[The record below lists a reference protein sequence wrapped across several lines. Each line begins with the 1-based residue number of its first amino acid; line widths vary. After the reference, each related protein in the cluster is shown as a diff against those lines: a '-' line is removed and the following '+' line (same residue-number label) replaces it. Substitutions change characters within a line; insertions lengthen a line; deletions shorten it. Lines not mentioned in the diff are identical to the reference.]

1 MALPEIAT
9 PIYTLTI
16 PSTKKRVKY
25 RPFLVKEQKLLILA
39 MENEDQEQI
48 LDAITNTIKAC
59 LITKLD
65 MSTLALFDIEYL
77 FLQIRARSISE
88 EIEMRVT
95 CADDGETTVDVKF
108 MVDDVKVNFPKG
120 HTNIIKLDDDLTIEM
135 QYPDLDYF
143 AKINFMD
150 EKVDEYELVAK
161 CIKRVYVGEDD
172 FTSDSLDESKA
183 WVEGLTN
190 NQFEKIQSFFE
201 TMPTLRHVL
210 KVKNPKTK
218 VANEVVLEGLS
229 DFFVQPSFTRAS

>member
-1 MALPEIAT
+1 MTLPEIAT
-9 PIYTLTI
+9 PTYTLTI
-16 PSTKKRVKY
+16 PSTKKKVKY
-25 RPFLVKEQKLLILA
+25 RPFLVKEQKILILA

-59 LITKLD
+59 LITKID
-65 MSTLALFDIEYL
+65 MTTLALFDIEYL

-88 EIEMRVT
+88 EIEIRVT

-120 HTNIIKLDDDLTIEM
+120 HTNIIELGNDLTIEM

-172 FTSDSLDESKA
+172 FTADSLDESKA

-201 TMPTLRHVL
+201 TMPSLRHVL

-218 VANEVVLEGLS
+218 VVNEVVLEGLS
-229 DFFVQPSFTRAS
+229 DFFV

>member
-9 PIYTLTI
+9 PTYTLTI
-16 PSTKKRVKY
+16 PSTKKKVKY
-25 RPFLVKEQKLLILA
+25 RPFLVKEQKILILA

-59 LITKLD
+59 LITKVD
-65 MSTLALFDIEYL
+65 MTTLALFDIEYL

-108 MVDDVKVNFPKG
+108 MVDDVKVSFPKG
-120 HTNIIKLDDDLTIEM
+120 HTNIIKLDNDLTIEM

-143 AKINFMD
+143 TKINFMD

-190 NQFEKIQSFFE
+190 NQFEKIQQFFE

-218 VANEVVLEGLS
+218 VTNEVVLEGLS
-229 DFFVQPSFTRAS
+229 DFFV

>member
-16 PSTKKRVKY
+16 PSTKKKVKY
-25 RPFLVKEQKLLILA
+25 RPFLVKEQKILILA

-48 LDAITNTIKAC
+48 LDAITNTIKSC
-59 LITKLD
+59 LITKVD
-65 MSTLALFDIEYL
+65 MTTLALFDIEYL

-108 MVDDVKVNFPKG
+108 MVDDVKVNYPKG

-218 VANEVVLEGLS
+218 VVNEVVLEGLS
-229 DFFVQPSFTRAS
+229 DFFV

>member
-16 PSTKKRVKY
+16 PSTKKKVKY

-59 LITKLD
+59 LITKID
-65 MSTLALFDIEYL
+65 MATLALFDIEYL

-120 HTNIIKLDDDLTIEM
+120 HTNIIELDNNLTIEM

-218 VANEVVLEGLS
+218 VVNEVVLEGLS
-229 DFFVQPSFTRAS
+229 DFFV

>member
-1 MALPEIAT
+1 
-9 PIYTLTI
+9 
-16 PSTKKRVKY
+16 
-25 RPFLVKEQKLLILA
+25 

-48 LDAITNTIKAC
+48 LDAITNTIKSC
-59 LITKLD
+59 LITKID
-65 MSTLALFDIEYL
+65 MATLALFDIEYL

-95 CADDGETTVDVKF
+95 CADDGDTTVDVKF

-120 HTNIIKLDDDLTIEM
+120 HTNIIKLSDELTIEM

-143 AKINFMD
+143 TKINFMD

-172 FTSDSLDESKA
+172 FTSDSLDESKE

-218 VANEVVLEGLS
+218 VVNEVVLEGLS
-229 DFFVQPSFTRAS
+229 DFFV

>member
-16 PSTKKRVKY
+16 PSTKKKVKY

-59 LITKLD
+59 LITKVD

-95 CADDGETTVDVKF
+95 CGDDGETTVDVKF

-120 HTNIIKLDDDLTIEM
+120 HTNIIQLSDDLTIEM

-190 NQFEKIQSFFE
+190 SQFEKIQSFFE

-218 VANEVVLEGLS
+218 VVNEVVLEGLS
-229 DFFVQPSFTRAS
+229 DFFV

>member
-1 MALPEIAT
+1 
-9 PIYTLTI
+9 
-16 PSTKKRVKY
+16 
-25 RPFLVKEQKLLILA
+25 

-48 LDAITNTIKAC
+48 LDAITNTIKSC
-59 LITKLD
+59 LITKVD
-65 MSTLALFDIEYL
+65 MATLALFDIEYL

-95 CADDGETTVDVKF
+95 CGDDGETTVDVKF

-120 HTNIIKLDDDLTIEM
+120 HTNIIKLDDNLTIEM

-218 VANEVVLEGLS
+218 VTNEVVLEGLS
-229 DFFVQPSFTRAS
+229 DFFV

>member
-1 MALPEIAT
+1 MPLPEIAT

-59 LITKLD
+59 LITKVD
-65 MSTLALFDIEYL
+65 MATLALFDIEYL

-120 HTNIIKLDDDLTIEM
+120 HTNIIQLSDDLTIEM

-218 VANEVVLEGLS
+218 VVNEVVLEGLS
-229 DFFVQPSFTRAS
+229 DFFV

>member
-9 PIYTLTI
+9 PTYTLTI
-16 PSTKKRVKY
+16 PSTKKKVKY
-25 RPFLVKEQKLLILA
+25 RPFLVKEQKILILA

-48 LDAITNTIKAC
+48 LDAITNTIKSC
-59 LITKLD
+59 LITKVD
-65 MSTLALFDIEYL
+65 MATLALFDIEYL

-95 CADDGETTVDVKF
+95 CGDDGETTVDVKF

-120 HTNIIKLDDDLTIEM
+120 HTNIIKLDDNLTIEM

-201 TMPTLRHVL
+201 TMPSLRHVL

-218 VANEVVLEGLS
+218 VVNEVVLEGLS
-229 DFFVQPSFTRAS
+229 DFFV

>member
-9 PIYTLTI
+9 PTYTLTI
-16 PSTKKRVKY
+16 PSTKKKVKY
-25 RPFLVKEQKLLILA
+25 RPFLVKEQKILILA

-59 LITKLD
+59 LITKID
-65 MSTLALFDIEYL
+65 MATLALFDIEYL

-120 HTNIIKLDDDLTIEM
+120 HTNIVKLDGDLTIEM

-143 AKINFMD
+143 TKINFMD

-218 VANEVVLEGLS
+218 VTNEVILEGLS
-229 DFFVQPSFTRAS
+229 DFFV

>member
-1 MALPEIAT
+1 MPLPEIAT
-9 PIYTLTI
+9 PIYTLTV

-39 MENEDQEQI
+39 LENDDQEQI
-48 LDAITNTIKAC
+48 LDAITKTIQNC
-59 LITKLD
+59 LHTKIKVED
-65 MSTLALFDIEYL
+65 MALFDIEYL

-88 EIEMRVT
+88 EIEMKVT

-120 HTNIIKLDDDLTIEM
+120 HTNVIKIDDDLTVEM
-135 QYPDLDYF
+135 KYPDLDYF
-143 AKINFMD
+143 TKVNFIGEEPD
-150 EKVDEYELVAK
+150 AYELVAK

-172 FTSDSLDESKA
+172 YTADSVEESKK

-190 NQFEKIQSFFE
+190 AQFDKIQAFFE
-201 TMPTLRHVL
+201 TMPTLKHVL

-229 DFFVQPSFTRAS
+229 DFFA

>member
-9 PIYTLTI
+9 PTYTLTI
-16 PSTKKRVKY
+16 PSTKKKVKY
-25 RPFLVKEQKLLILA
+25 RPFLVKEQKILILA

-48 LDAITNTIKAC
+48 LDAITNTIKSC
-59 LITKLD
+59 LITKVD
-65 MSTLALFDIEYL
+65 MTTLALFDIEYL

-120 HTNIIKLDDDLTIEM
+120 HTNIVKLDGDLTIEM

-143 AKINFMD
+143 TKINFMD

-190 NQFEKIQSFFE
+190 NQFEKIQQFFE

-218 VANEVVLEGLS
+218 VVNEVVLEGLS
-229 DFFVQPSFTRAS
+229 DFFV

>member
-9 PIYTLTI
+9 PTYTLTI
-16 PSTKKRVKY
+16 PSTKKKVKY
-25 RPFLVKEQKLLILA
+25 RPFLVKEQKILILA

-190 NQFEKIQSFFE
+190 NQFEKIQQFFE

-218 VANEVVLEGLS
+218 VTNEVVLEGLS
-229 DFFVQPSFTRAS
+229 DFFV

>member
-16 PSTKKRVKY
+16 PSTKKKVKY

-59 LITKLD
+59 LITKID
-65 MSTLALFDIEYL
+65 MATLALFDIEYL

-120 HTNIIKLDDDLTIEM
+120 HTNIIKLDDNLTIEM

-218 VANEVVLEGLS
+218 VVNEVVLEGLS
-229 DFFVQPSFTRAS
+229 DFFV

>member
-9 PIYTLTI
+9 PIYTLTV
-16 PSTKKRVKY
+16 PSTKKKVKY

-39 MENEDQEQI
+39 LENDDQEQI
-48 LDAITNTIKAC
+48 LDAITKTIQDC
-59 LITKLD
+59 LITKVKVSDL
-65 MSTLALFDIEYL
+65 SLFDIEYL

-88 EIEMRVT
+88 EISMRVT
-95 CADDGETTVDVKF
+95 CEDDAKTTVDVKF

-120 HTNIIKLDDDLTIEM
+120 HTNVISIDDDLTVEM

-143 AKINFMD
+143 AEINFGKGQPD
-150 EKVDEYELVAK
+150 PYELVAK

-172 FTSDSLDESKA
+172 YTADSFEESKK
-183 WVEGLTN
+183 WVESLTGQ
-190 NQFEKIQSFFE
+190 QFDKIQKFFE

-218 VANEVVLEGLS
+218 VVNEVVLEGLS
-229 DFFVQPSFTRAS
+229 DFFV

>member
-9 PIYTLTI
+9 PTYTLTI
-16 PSTKKRVKY
+16 PSTKKKVKY
-25 RPFLVKEQKLLILA
+25 RPFLVKEQKILILA

-59 LITKLD
+59 LITKVD
-65 MSTLALFDIEYL
+65 MATLALFDIEYL

-95 CADDGETTVDVKF
+95 CGDDGETTVDVKF
-108 MVDDVKVNFPKG
+108 KVDDVKVNFPKG
-120 HTNIIKLDDDLTIEM
+120 HTNIIKLDDNLTIEM

-190 NQFEKIQSFFE
+190 SQFEKIQSFFE

-218 VANEVVLEGLS
+218 VVNEVVLEGLS
-229 DFFVQPSFTRAS
+229 DFFV

>member
-9 PIYTLTI
+9 PTYTLTI
-16 PSTKKRVKY
+16 PSTKKKVKY
-25 RPFLVKEQKLLILA
+25 RPFLVKEQKILILA

-59 LITKLD
+59 LITKVD
-65 MSTLALFDIEYL
+65 MATLALFDIEYL

-120 HTNIIKLDDDLTIEM
+120 HTNIIKLDDNLTIEM

-172 FTSDSLDESKA
+172 FTSDSLDESKE

-218 VANEVVLEGLS
+218 VVNEVVLEGLS
-229 DFFVQPSFTRAS
+229 DFFV

>member
-9 PIYTLTI
+9 PTYTLTI
-16 PSTKKRVKY
+16 PSTKKKVKY

-59 LITKLD
+59 LITKVD
-65 MSTLALFDIEYL
+65 MATLALFDIEYL

-108 MVDDVKVNFPKG
+108 MVDDVKVNYPKG

-143 AKINFMD
+143 TKINFMD

-172 FTSDSLDESKA
+172 FTSDSLDESKE

-218 VANEVVLEGLS
+218 VVNEVVLEGLS
-229 DFFVQPSFTRAS
+229 DFFV

>member
-9 PIYTLTI
+9 PTYTLTI
-16 PSTKKRVKY
+16 PSTKKKVKY
-25 RPFLVKEQKLLILA
+25 RPFLVKEQKILILA

-59 LITKLD
+59 LITKVD
-65 MSTLALFDIEYL
+65 MATLALFDIEYL

-95 CADDGETTVDVKF
+95 CGDDGETTVDVKF

-120 HTNIIKLDDDLTIEM
+120 HTNIIKLDDNLTIEM

-190 NQFEKIQSFFE
+190 SQFEKIQSFFE
-201 TMPTLRHVL
+201 TMPSLRHVL

-218 VANEVVLEGLS
+218 VVNEVVLEGLS
-229 DFFVQPSFTRAS
+229 DFFV

>member
-9 PIYTLTI
+9 PTYTLTI
-16 PSTKKRVKY
+16 PSTKKKVKY
-25 RPFLVKEQKLLILA
+25 RPFLVKEQKILILA

-59 LITKLD
+59 LITKVD
-65 MSTLALFDIEYL
+65 MATLALFDIEYL

-95 CADDGETTVDVKF
+95 CGDDGETTVDVKF

-120 HTNIIKLDDDLTIEM
+120 HTNIIKLDDNLTIEM

-143 AKINFMD
+143 ANINFMD
-150 EKVDEYELVAK
+150 EKIDEYELVAK

-190 NQFEKIQSFFE
+190 SQFEKIQSFFE

-218 VANEVVLEGLS
+218 VVNEVVLEGLS
-229 DFFVQPSFTRAS
+229 DFFV

>member
-16 PSTKKRVKY
+16 PSTKKKVKY
-25 RPFLVKEQKLLILA
+25 RPFLVKEQKILILA

-59 LITKLD
+59 LITKVD
-65 MSTLALFDIEYL
+65 MATLALFDIEYL

-120 HTNIIKLDDDLTIEM
+120 HTNIIELDNDLTIEM

-218 VANEVVLEGLS
+218 VTNEVVLEGLS
-229 DFFVQPSFTRAS
+229 DFFV

>member
-9 PIYTLTI
+9 PIYTLTV

-39 MENEDQEQI
+39 LENDDQEQI
-48 LDAITNTIKAC
+48 LDAITKTIQNC
-59 LITKLD
+59 LHTKIKVED
-65 MSTLALFDIEYL
+65 MALFDIEYL

-88 EIEMRVT
+88 EIEMKVT

-120 HTNIIKLDDDLTIEM
+120 HTNVIKIDDDLTVEM
-135 QYPDLDYF
+135 KYPDLDYF
-143 AKINFMD
+143 TKVNFIGEEPD
-150 EKVDEYELVAK
+150 AYELVAK

-172 FTSDSLDESKA
+172 YSADSVEESKK

-190 NQFEKIQSFFE
+190 AQFDKIQAFFE
-201 TMPTLRHVL
+201 TMPTLKHVL
-210 KVKNPKTK
+210 KVKNPKPK

-229 DFFVQPSFTRAS
+229 DFFA

>member
-16 PSTKKRVKY
+16 PSTKKKVKY
-25 RPFLVKEQKLLILA
+25 RPFLVKEQKILILA

-59 LITKLD
+59 LITKVD
-65 MSTLALFDIEYL
+65 MATLALFDIEYL

-120 HTNIIKLDDDLTIEM
+120 HTNIIKLSDNLTIEM

-143 AKINFMD
+143 TKINFMD

-172 FTSDSLDESKA
+172 FTSDSLEESKE

-218 VANEVVLEGLS
+218 VVNEVVLEGLS
-229 DFFVQPSFTRAS
+229 DFFV

>member
-9 PIYTLTI
+9 PTYTLTI
-16 PSTKKRVKY
+16 PSTKKKVKY
-25 RPFLVKEQKLLILA
+25 RPFLVKEQKILILA

-48 LDAITNTIKAC
+48 LDAITNTIKSC
-59 LITKLD
+59 LITKVD
-65 MSTLALFDIEYL
+65 MATLALFDIEYL

-120 HTNIIKLDDDLTIEM
+120 HTNIVKLDNDLTIEM

-143 AKINFMD
+143 TKINFMD

-190 NQFEKIQSFFE
+190 NQFEKIQQFFE

-218 VANEVVLEGLS
+218 VTNEVVLEGLS
-229 DFFVQPSFTRAS
+229 DFFV